1 MCRITRCLIGLLF
14 LSQLL
19 IAKEKK
25 NSAATVGRNTVAFA
39 VCSDNTSLQKL
50 KDSIS
55 KAEAL
60 WNQNKQKASLRLY
73 LDVLEI
79 AKKEKNKKISKEAL
93 IKISKVFFLAKNYKK
108 ALTYARSVV
117 KDTEIKKDT
126 KQLLKQLIFIGNI
139 HHNLYD
145 SDVLKNTVS
154 LDSMEY
160 FYKKAFDIAQLS
172 NKYDTIACRIHS
184 GLSIASYLQKKYK
197 ISEKH
202 ILKAIKI
209 SRSQR
214 DTLNLIANL
223 NTLAGIQVQFKNF
236 SKAIHYYREALQY
249 LDAYK
254 ESLTTYKKELT
265 KNYKGDLLRNLA
277 WTYNQLEDPIAYKY
291 LIEANRFTDNL
302 KDLEFDAILN
312 EIEAKHNVD
321 TFKQRAEKRHLLEVA
336 KKKRFQTWSIVLGI
350 LLVGVALSFWVYA
363 IYTNLKRENAQLEFG
378 KRELLKEREMK
389 QIESETHIKILNA
402 SLDGREAERKEIAA
416 ILHDNVSAI
425 LSAASLH
432 LEASKNKIKGEK
444 PIEFKKTQAL
454 ISEASSK
461 IRDLSHQL
469 ISAVL
474 LKFGLDHAIHDLC
487 HKYSNSEIKINC
499 RTENLRRYEQ
509 KFEIKINNILEELIN
524 NILKHSNAKSA
535 KVAVLQDSQLQLHI
549 KIQDDGDGFDT
560 TKQNVSEGI
569 GIQQIVA
576 RIKMMKGSFSIDS
589 DINKGTKVTIQ
600 VPCIP
605 ITNGAAK
612 MQT

>member
-1 MCRITRCLIGLLF
+1 MYRITRCLIGLLF

-25 NSAATVGRNTVAFA
+25 ISAATVGKNTVAFD

-50 KDSIS
+50 KDSIH

-60 WNQNKQKASLRLY
+60 WTQNKQKTSLRLY

-79 AKKEKNKKISKEAL
+79 AKKQKNKKIINEAL

-108 ALTYARSVV
+108 ALTYASSVV
-117 KDTEIKKDT
+117 KDTEVKKDT

-160 FYKKAFDIAQLS
+160 FYKKAFDIAQLT

-184 GLSIASYLQKKYK
+184 GLSVASYLKKKYK
-197 ISEKH
+197 ISKKH

-209 SRSQR
+209 SRSQH

-236 SKAIHYYREALQY
+236 SKALQY
-249 LDAYK
+249 YTETLQYVD
-254 ESLTTYKKELT
+254 TYKKELT

-277 WTYNQLEDPIAYKY
+277 WTYDQLKDPIAYKY
-291 LIEANRFTDNL
+291 LMEANRITDNL

-321 TFKQRAEKRHLLEVA
+321 AFKQRAEKRHLLEVA
-336 KKKRFQTWSIVLGI
+336 KKKHFQTWSIILGI
-350 LLVGVALSFWVYA
+350 LLVGMALSFWVYA

-416 ILHDNVSAI
+416 ILHDNVSAV

-444 PIEFKKTQAL
+444 PIEFKMTQAL

-487 HKYSNSEIKINC
+487 HKYSNSEIKIKC
-499 RTENLRRYEQ
+499 QTENLSRYEQ
-509 KFEIKINNILEELIN
+509 NFEIKINNILEELIN
-524 NILKHSNAKSA
+524 NILKHSNAKTA
-535 KVAVLQDSQLQLHI
+535 MVEVVEDNQLQLYI
-549 KIQDDGDGFDT
+549 KIQDNGDGFDT
-560 TKQNVSEGI
+560 TKKYASEGI
-569 GIQQIVA
+569 GIQQIAA
-576 RIKMMKGSFSIDS
+576 RVKMMKGSFSIHS

-600 VPCIP
+600 VPYIP
-605 ITNGAAK
+605 KTNGTPEMHA
-612 MQT
+612 